1 MSNVNSLLNS
11 SLMRDMQGELI
22 VRNAS
27 IAFREPN
34 GTSYRCRVTLLTGI
48 RYPDPGLISSY
59 RLYKR
64 YAILPQTRLSS
75 VPIRLTSGDMIFY
88 R

>member
-1 MSNVNSLLNS
+1 
-11 SLMRDMQGELI
+11 MQGELI

-59 RLYKR
+59 RLYKTLCNIVAN
-64 YAILPQTRLSS
+64 AIIVSPDQTH
-75 VPIRLTSGDMIFY
+75 IRRHDLLQIKPPTAG
-88 R
+88 